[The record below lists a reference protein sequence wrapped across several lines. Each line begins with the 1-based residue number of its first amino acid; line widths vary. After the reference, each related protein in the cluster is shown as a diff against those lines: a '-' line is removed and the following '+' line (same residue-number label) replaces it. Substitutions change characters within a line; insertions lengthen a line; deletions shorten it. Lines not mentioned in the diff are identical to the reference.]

1 MSFLCKITTKTVSL
15 MLAVFASLPS
25 SADENMQLGFYEGN
39 SVTFIQVKEGATG
52 GSALYFP
59 ATTMQAYAGCE
70 ITDINVS
77 FFNRSDETEVKVFI
91 TTSLDAEPLYQQDVK
106 GVSRGW
112 NKITL
117 DTPFEIDGS
126 AVYIGYEMTGQY
138 YLSYSNAFIDGEEYI
153 LQGDGG
159 WNEYTNIY
167 SASLYATVTGGNL
180 PRNNVSI
187 GHITL
192 PGYTL
197 TGEPLAASGEFSNLG
212 LDNVDR
218 LTVTYMVDGEAAGE
232 ETVDVESTAYRT
244 EGTFNLNGI
253 SLNTTGEKNVQ
264 LVLSA
269 VNGKADADPSDNTS
283 EARSIMALDEFVQRN
298 VLFEV
303 FSTELCSN
311 CPNAHEAIH
320 RAFGDKENVIEIGHH
335 AGYYQDGFTIDES
348 KEYEWFYPPTR
359 LYAPAMMLDRTS
371 FADNLPTLYTDESPV
386 AGIGEAYLRAAY
398 NEANSVPAMAEV
410 NIRHN
415 LDREARRLEVTVDGK
430 TLIQQ
435 NRTDK
440 PRLYVFLTEDSV
452 FSTTQS
458 GATGSFYHR
467 HVARR
472 SLTPT
477 WGDEIDTDNGFSAS
491 YTADLPEEW
500 DMGMLRVVAFVAY
513 YAPDDRLRCNVLNS
527 AVARIAP
534 DLASGISV
542 TEAGGGMAE
551 ASFDGES
558 IITPGGNDGVT
569 VLDMSGRTVM
579 DVRNGGTSTSLKGLQ
594 HGIYIVKVKTGNS
607 FETIKIS
614 L

>member
-1 MSFLCKITTKTVSL
+1 MSFLCNITTKTVSL

-25 SADENMQLGFYEGN
+25 SADESMQLGFYEGN

-77 FFNRSDETEVKVFI
+77 FFNRSEETEVKVFI
-91 TTSLDAEPLYQQDVK
+91 TTSLDAEPLYQQEVK

-112 NKITL
+112 DKITL

-126 AVYIGYEMTGQY
+126 AVYIGYEMTGQN

-197 TGEPLAASGEFSNLG
+197 TGEPMAASGEFSNLG

-269 VNGKADADPSDNTS
+269 VNGEADADPSDNVS
-283 EARSIMALDEFVQRN
+283 EARTVTALDEAFRS
-298 VLFEV
+298 VL
-303 FSTELCSN
+303 
-311 CPNAHEAIH
+311 H
-320 RAFGDKENVIEIGHH
+320 RA
-335 AGYYQDGFTIDES
+335 
-348 KEYEWFYPPTR
+348 
-359 LYAPAMMLDRTS
+359 L
-371 FADNLPTLYTDESPV
+371 
-386 AGIGEAYLRAAY
+386 
-398 NEANSVPAMAEV
+398 
-410 NIRHN
+410 
-415 LDREARRLEVTVDGK
+415 
-430 TLIQQ
+430 
-435 NRTDK
+435 
-440 PRLYVFLTEDSV
+440 
-452 FSTTQS
+452 
-458 GATGSFYHR
+458 
-467 HVARR
+467 
-472 SLTPT
+472 
-477 WGDEIDTDNGFSAS
+477 
-491 YTADLPEEW
+491 
-500 DMGMLRVVAFVAY
+500 
-513 YAPDDRLRCNVLNS
+513 
-527 AVARIAP
+527 
-534 DLASGISV
+534 
-542 TEAGGGMAE
+542 
-551 ASFDGES
+551 
-558 IITPGGNDGVT
+558 
-569 VLDMSGRTVM
+569 
-579 DVRNGGTSTSLKGLQ
+579 LQ
-594 HGIYIVKVKTGNS
+594 LS
-607 FETIKIS
+607 
-614 L
+614 